1 MNMSVRKMAVAGLLG
16 AVSAALGL
24 VPGLGLHSA
33 SPPVRRSRSC
43 RSRSCWPP
51 SPKVPLCGLFVGL
64 IFGLTSFLRATN
76 PAFADPLV
84 SILPRLFIGVFAA
97 YAFAALR
104 RRNLTL
110 ALAAAGVVGTLTN
123 TGLVL
128 GMILLRGYWPPEVVW
143 TVAVTHA
150 PLELLVGTFA
160 VVTVGLA
167 LHRAGY
173 IRVAYRPSG
182 QNS

>member
-1 MNMSVRKMAVAGLLG
+1 MNMSVRKLTVAGLLG
-16 AVSAALGL
+16 AVSAVLGL
-24 VPGLGLHSA
+24 VPGLGFIPFPTGQA
-33 SPPVRRSRSC
+33 VTIMQIPVVLAAVAEG
-43 RSRSCWPP
+43 PA
-51 SPKVPLCGLFVGL
+51 VGLFVGL

-84 SILPRLFIGVFAA
+84 AILPRLFIGVFSA
-97 YAFAALR
+97 YAFRALR

-110 ALAAAGVVGTLTN
+110 ALGAAGVVGTLTN

-128 GMILLRGYWPPEVVW
+128 GMILLRGYWPLELVW

-173 IRVAYRPSG
+173 IRVAYQPTG
-182 QNS
+182 QNP

>member
-16 AVSAALGL
+16 AVSAVLGV
-24 VPGLGLHSA
+24 VPGLGFIPFPTGQA
-33 SPPVRRSRSC
+33 VTIMQIPVVLAAVAEG
-43 RSRSCWPP
+43 PA
-51 SPKVPLCGLFVGL
+51 VGLFVGL

-173 IRVAYRPSG
+173 IRVAYQPSG
-182 QNS
+182 PNS